1 MCQVTFL
8 HFLFLFMFVRYV
20 LLKGRIIRSTLEGPS
35 HLESKRP
42 LSLLME
48 EEGSRRRPSDAV
60 LCECSVLAARRTARS
75 RTKPIVVNPRTS
87 SQRRFRRFIESI
99 VRKVFDNQRKSP
111 RDNVSAAS
119 ATQIQADV
127 TPTKSAHLAELNVVS
142 PPKRTSSAP
151 ASRLNLN
158 GTLDTNGNY
167 GKKSASQSDLN
178 FSAELSVAA
187 PTRHAIPEL
196 DLTFDNY
203 NDEQYRPTPKPAPVV
218 SRPLPPKPQAPK
230 EPIYYPQGKPVP
242 QLQNDTA
249 LRRVCEVFR
258 SLPNQKCTLENMPA
272 VCEAA
277 GLPMYWKMPVFL
289 AITNDEDRPASQVD
303 FTSWWKAMTSVAHD
317 EAARFVY
324 TLTVGSRS
332 YLQPEDFYEML
343 MDIIHTHPGLAFYR
357 DATEFHDKYCQVVM
371 TRIFW
376 NDAHSWSGKLSTDRL
391 RKGGVLQA
399 IRNLQFDDDIN
410 KSLRYFSYEHFY
422 VVYCKFWEI
431 DTDHDLKISAND
443 LAQHAGGAL
452 VPTVVDR
459 IFSGAV
465 CTNPNRGQP
474 VEEIGLQ
481 EFTQFLLA
489 EEDKTHPTSI
499 EYWFRILDL
508 DGDGLVTLYDME
520 LFHTQVQRK
529 LAAEGIDSMA
539 FPDVACQLID
549 MLNVAGG
556 ATSFKL
562 GDLKKSSLRG
572 RFINTFVNWRKFF
585 AQETNEGSESPRIE
599 DEGGQELTEWD
610 RYCIEEYEA
619 MMEDDQADAETISLN
634 LEEDDGRSS
643 LAYHDVL

>member
-1 MCQVTFL
+1 
-8 HFLFLFMFVRYV
+8 
-20 LLKGRIIRSTLEGPS
+20 
-35 HLESKRP
+35 
-42 LSLLME
+42 ME

-60 LCECSVLAARRTARS
+60 LCECSVLAARRTRARS
-75 RTKPIVVNPRTS
+75 RTKAVVVNPRTS

-99 VRKVFDNQRKSP
+99 VRKVFDTQRKSP

-127 TPTKSAHLAELNVVS
+127 TPTKSAHPAELNVVS
-142 PPKRTSSAP
+142 PPKRTASVP

-158 GTLDTNGNY
+158 GTLDSNGNY
-167 GKKSASQSDLN
+167 GRKSASQSDLN
-178 FSAELSVAA
+178 YSAELSVAA

-196 DLTFDNY
+196 DLTFDSY
-203 NDEQYRPTPKPAPVV
+203 NDEQYRPTPKPTQVI

-258 SLPNQKCTLENMPA
+258 SVPNQKCTLENMPA

-289 AITNDEDRPASQVD
+289 AITNDEDRLATQVD

-324 TLTVGSRS
+324 TLTMGSRS

-343 MDIIHTHPGLAFYR
+343 MDVIHTHPGLAFYR

-376 NDAHSWSGKLSTDRL
+376 NDAHSWSGRLTTERL

-431 DTDHDLKISAND
+431 DSDHDLKISSTD

-452 VPTVVDR
+452 VPMVVDR

-474 VEEIGLQ
+474 VEDIGLA

-529 LAAEGIDSMA
+529 LAAEGIDSMGFA
-539 FPDVACQLID
+539 DVACQLID
-549 MLNVAGG
+549 MLNVPGG
-556 ATSFKL
+556 VSAFRLS
-562 GDLKKSSLRG
+562 DLKKSSLRG